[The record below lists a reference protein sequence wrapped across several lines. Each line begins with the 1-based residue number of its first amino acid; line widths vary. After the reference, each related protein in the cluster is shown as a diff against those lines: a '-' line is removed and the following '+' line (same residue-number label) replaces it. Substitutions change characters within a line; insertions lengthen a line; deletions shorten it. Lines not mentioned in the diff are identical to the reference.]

1 MPAVNEEQEK
11 RCLVCP
17 MSALV
22 VSIAVKVGD
31 QVSAGSPLCILEA
44 MKMEVSMDAEEDV
57 VISRIEVKPG
67 DQLASGDII
76 MEFA

>member
-1 MPAVNEEQEK
+1 
-11 RCLVCP
+11 
-17 MSALV
+17 
-22 VSIAVKVGD
+22 
-31 QVSAGSPLCILEA
+31 
-44 MKMEVSMDAEEDV
+44 MEVSMDAEEDV